1 MRKRLLLSTVALVAG
16 LAITPTVN
24 MPAGAQ
30 GAAQPQGGAAKQE
43 RQQQGGQAQQ
53 HSQDQGKQGQSQ
65 RSQGQ
70 AQSKQSNESA
80 GQAQQGQRDQS
91 KQGQRD
97 QSKQGQRDQSKQGQ
111 RQDHGKQGQ
120 AQRKQGQQQREKKTG
135 QSEQSKQGQRDQG
148 MQQGQ
153 SKRDQAQ
160 QRKEGQRDQTTGQSQ
175 RDQSQRGQR
184 DQTQGQAP
192 QRQQPAQ
199 GQAQQPQQGQTQQG
213 QAQQGQAQQG
223 QTGGAVNLT
232 SEQRTRI
239 QQTVFARN
247 DVPRVNN
254 VNFALAVGTAVP
266 ASVRIVDLDPVLIEY
281 FPQYR
286 GHKYFVVR
294 DEIVIVDNSRNIV
307 AVMPVG
313 SGRGGARLNSGGA
326 TVGGG
331 PGAINLAPDQIRQV
345 QMVLIEK
352 GFDIGEPDGRLGS
365 RTRRA
370 LIAFQRQQG
379 FQASGQIDSRTMTA
393 LGVSGTTGQG
403 NQDANQRSTSSQG
416 GAGTQP
422 PANQNMGAGQQ
433 GKENQPSTSGQGGA
447 STQSPANQNK
457 GDGKQGGNEPSTT
470 GQGSEKMQQPSAKD
484 RAGQNRPTKQPA
496 EQRSN
501 SQSDK

>member
-80 GQAQQGQRDQS
+80 GQAQH
-91 KQGQRD
+91 
-97 QSKQGQRDQSKQGQ
+97 GQRDQSKQGQ
-111 RQDHGKQGQ
+111 RQDQGKQGP
-120 AQRKQGQQQREKKTG
+120 AQRSQSQEQPNQTTG
-135 QSEQSKQGQRDQG
+135 QREQSKQGQRDQG

-160 QRKEGQRDQTTGQSQ
+160 QRKEDQRNQTTGQGQRDQTTGQ
-175 RDQSQRGQR
+175 GQR

-223 QTGGAVNLT
+223 QASGAVNLT

-247 DVPRVNN
+247 DLPRVNN
-254 VNFALAVGTAVP
+254 VNSLAVGTAVP

-294 DEIVIVDNSRNIV
+294 DEIVIVDNSRKVV

-313 SGRGGARLNSGGA
+313 SGRGGARLDSGGPKVSGGA
-326 TVGGG
+326 
-331 PGAINLAPDQIRQV
+331 GAIDLAPDQIRQV

-352 GFDIGEPDGRLGS
+352 GFDIGEPDGRLGP
-365 RTRRA
+365 RTTRA

-379 FQASGQIDSRTMTA
+379 FQATGRIDSRTMTA
-393 LGVSGTTGQG
+393 LGVSSTTGQG
-403 NQDANQRSTSSQG
+403 NQGANQPSTSGQG
-416 GAGTQP
+416 GGGVQP
-422 PANQNMGAGQQ
+422 PANQNMGAGEQ
-433 GKENQPSTSGQGGA
+433 GNQNQPSTSGQGGA
-447 STQSPANQNK
+447 GQQPSANQNL
-457 GDGKQGGNEPSTT
+457 GDGKQDAKEPSTT
-470 GQGSEKMQQPSAKD
+470 GQGSEKMQPSGKD
-484 RAGQNRPTKQPA
+484 NPGAEQTRPMNRPA
-496 EQRSN
+496 DQRSN
-501 SQSDK
+501 PDSGR

>member
-16 LAITPTVN
+16 LAITPAVN

-91 KQGQRD
+91 KQGQR
-97 QSKQGQRDQSKQGQ
+97 
-111 RQDHGKQGQ
+111 QDHGKQGQ
-120 AQRKQGQQQREKKTG
+120 AQRNQGQQQRDQTTG
-135 QSEQSKQGQRDQG
+135 QREQSKQGQREQSKQGQRDQG

-223 QTGGAVNLT
+223 QAQQGQAGGTVNLT

-239 QQTVFARN
+239 QQTVFAN
-247 DVPRVNN
+247 NNVPRVNN
-254 VNFALAVGTAVP
+254 VNFALSVGTAVP

-294 DEIVIVDNSRNIV
+294 DDIVIVDNSRNIV

-313 SGRGGARLNSGGA
+313 SSGRSGRLEHGNGRVSGGA
-326 TVGGG
+326 
-331 PGAINLAPDQIRQV
+331 GAIDLAPDQIRHV
-345 QMVLIEK
+345 QTVLIEK
-352 GFDIGEPDGRLGS
+352 GFDIGEPDGRLGP

-370 LIAFQRQQG
+370 LMAFQRQQG

-393 LGVSGTTGQG
+393 LGVSSTTGQG
-403 NQDANQRSTSSQG
+403 NQGANQPSTSGQG

-422 PANQNMGAGQQ
+422 PANQNMGAGQK
-433 GKENQPSTSGQGGA
+433 GKDNQPSTSGQGGA

-457 GDGKQGGNEPSTT
+457 GANQGAKEPSTT

-484 RAGQNRPTKQPA
+484 NPGAGQNRPTDRPA
-496 EQRSN
+496 DQRSN
-501 SQSDK
+501 SQSGK

>member
-1 MRKRLLLSTVALVAG
+1 
-16 LAITPTVN
+16 
-24 MPAGAQ
+24 
-30 GAAQPQGGAAKQE
+30 
-43 RQQQGGQAQQ
+43 
-53 HSQDQGKQGQSQ
+53 
-65 RSQGQ
+65 
-70 AQSKQSNESA
+70 
-80 GQAQQGQRDQS
+80 
-91 KQGQRD
+91 
-97 QSKQGQRDQSKQGQ
+97 
-111 RQDHGKQGQ
+111 
-120 AQRKQGQQQREKKTG
+120 
-135 QSEQSKQGQRDQG
+135 

-153 SKRDQAQ
+153 SKPDQAQ
-160 QRKEGQRDQTTGQSQ
+160 QRNQGQRDQTTGQAQ

-192 QRQQPAQ
+192 QRQQREQGQAQQPAQ

-213 QAQQGQAQQG
+213 QAQQGQQGQAQQG
-223 QTGGAVNLT
+223 QAGGAANLT

-254 VNFALAVGTAVP
+254 VNFSLSVGTVVP
-266 ASVRIVDLDPVLIEY
+266 ARVRVVVVDPVLVEY

-294 DEIVIVDNSRNIV
+294 DEIVIVDNSRKVV
-307 AVMPVG
+307 AVMPAG

-326 TVGGG
+326 TVSGG
-331 PGAINLAPDQIRQV
+331 PGAIELPPDQIRQV
-345 QMVLIEK
+345 QMVLVQK
-352 GFDIGEPDGRLGS
+352 GFDIGEPDGRLGP

-403 NQDANQRSTSSQG
+403 NQGANQPSTSGQG

-433 GKENQPSTSGQGGA
+433 GNQNQPSTSGQGGA

-457 GDGKQGGNEPSTT
+457 GAGNQGAKEPSTT
-470 GQGSEKMQQPSAKD
+470 GESSEKMQQPSAKD
-484 RAGQNRPTKQPA
+484 NPSAGQNRPTNQPA
-496 EQRSN
+496 DQRSN
-501 SQSDK
+501 PDSGR

>member
-16 LAITPTVN
+16 LAITPAAN

-30 GAAQPQGGAAKQE
+30 GAAQPQGGAATQE
-43 RQQQGGQAQQ
+43 RQQHGGQAQRA
-53 HSQDQGKQGQSQ
+53 QDQGKQGQSQ

-70 AQSKQSNESA
+70 QQRDQTT
-80 GQAQQGQRDQS
+80 GQAPQGQREPS
-91 KQGQRD
+91 KQGQR
-97 QSKQGQRDQSKQGQ
+97 
-111 RQDHGKQGQ
+111 
-120 AQRKQGQQQREKKTG
+120 
-135 QSEQSKQGQRDQG
+135 EQSKQGQRDQG

-153 SKRDQAQ
+153 SKPDQTQ
-160 QRKEGQRDQTTGQSQ
+160 QRNQGQRDQTTGQAQ

-192 QRQQPAQ
+192 QRQQREQGQAQQPAQ
-199 GQAQQPQQGQTQQG
+199 GQAQQPQQGQTQQGQTQQG

-223 QTGGAVNLT
+223 QAQQGPAGGAVNLT

-247 DVPRVNN
+247 DLPRVNS
-254 VNFALAVGTAVP
+254 VNFSLSVGTVVP
-266 ASVRIVDLDPVLIEY
+266 SRVRIVDVDPVLIEF

-294 DEIVIVDNSRNIV
+294 DEIVIVDNSRKVV

-313 SGRGGARLNSGGA
+313 SGRGGARLESGGKVSGGA
-326 TVGGG
+326 
-331 PGAINLAPDQIRQV
+331 GAIDLAPDQIRQV

-352 GFDIGEPDGRLGS
+352 GFDIGEPDGRLGP
-365 RTRRA
+365 RTTRA

-379 FQASGQIDSRTMTA
+379 FQATGQIDSRTMTA

-403 NQDANQRSTSSQG
+403 NQGANQPSTSGQG
-416 GAGTQP
+416 GTGTQP

-447 STQSPANQNK
+447 GQQPSANQNM
-457 GDGKQGGNEPSTT
+457 GDGKEGAKEPSTT
-470 GQGSEKMQQPSAKD
+470 GQGSEKMQPSGKD
-484 RAGQNRPTKQPA
+484 NAGAGQNPPTNRPA
-496 EQRSN
+496 DQRSN
-501 SQSDK
+501 PESGK

>member
-53 HSQDQGKQGQSQ
+53 HSQDQGKQGHSQ

-80 GQAQQGQRDQS
+80 GQAQH
-91 KQGQRD
+91 
-97 QSKQGQRDQSKQGQ
+97 GQRDQSKQGQ
-111 RQDHGKQGQ
+111 RQDQGKQGQ
-120 AQRKQGQQQREKKTG
+120 AQRSQSQQQRNQTTG
-135 QSEQSKQGQRDQG
+135 QREQSKQGQRDQG

-160 QRKEGQRDQTTGQSQ
+160 QRKEDQRNQTTGQ
-175 RDQSQRGQR
+175 GQR

-192 QRQQPAQ
+192 RRQQPAQ
-199 GQAQQPQQGQTQQG
+199 DQAQQPQQGQTQQG

-223 QTGGAVNLT
+223 QASGAVNLT

-247 DVPRVNN
+247 DLPRVNN
-254 VNFALAVGTAVP
+254 VNFSLAVGTAVP

-286 GHKYFVVR
+286 AHKYFVVR
-294 DEIVIVDNSRNIV
+294 DEIVIVDNSRKVV

-326 TVGGG
+326 TVSGG
-331 PGAINLAPDQIRQV
+331 PGAIELPPDQIRQV
-345 QMVLIEK
+345 QMVLVQK
-352 GFDIGEPDGRLGS
+352 GFDIGEPDGRLGP

-403 NQDANQRSTSSQG
+403 NQGANQPSTSGQG

-433 GKENQPSTSGQGGA
+433 GNQNQPSTSGQGGA

-457 GDGKQGGNEPSTT
+457 GAGNQGAKEPSTT
-470 GQGSEKMQQPSAKD
+470 GQSSEKMQQPSAKD
-484 RAGQNRPTKQPA
+484 NPSAGQNRPTNQPA
-496 EQRSN
+496 DQRSN
-501 SQSDK
+501 PDSGR